1 MIPNAVLILCT
12 ILAVVAL
19 ITLYYRY
26 STVVVED
33 RHKVS
38 RRVRKLPK
46 YREAAIILGDLVDK
60 VNTLID
66 HLERKY
72 GKKSAIVRNLR
83 RRFRPKSV
91 FEQIPSFIEPNV
103 AYTNNKG
110 ESIYICLRKIY
121 FSQNMMQDTN
131 TLMFVM
137 LHEVSHIATN
147 VRDHKKEFWR
157 VFKFI
162 LQNAA
167 EINIYTP
174 INYRVAPQLYC
185 NGMRINYNPLYDF
198 GLAVPKV
205 V

>member
-12 ILAVVAL
+12 ILAVAAL
-19 ITLYYRY
+19 VILYYTY

-38 RRVRKLPK
+38 RRVRRLPN
-46 YREAAIILGDLVDK
+46 YQEAAMVLGDIVDK

-66 HLERKY
+66 HLDRKY
-72 GKKSAIVRNLR
+72 GKQSEIVKNLR
-83 RRFRPKSV
+83 HRFRPESV
-91 FEQIPSFIEPNV
+91 FEQIPSLLEPNV

-110 ESIYICLRKIY
+110 ESVYICLRKLY
-121 FSQNMMQDTN
+121 FSQSTLQDAN

-137 LHEVSHIATN
+137 LHEISHIATN

-162 LQNAA
+162 LQNAV

-174 INYRVAPQLYC
+174 IDYRVAPQLYC
-185 NGMRINYNPLYDF
+185 NGMRINYNPLYDS
-198 GLAVPKV
+198 GLAVPEV
-205 V
+205 M